1 MAVKQKDKPNILVV
15 DDEAEALKILE
26 KILTKHGYNV
36 LKARNGLEA
45 LRVTRK
51 SNIKLALLDI
61 KLPKMDGI
69 ELLGRFKKV
78 NPDLIVIMITAF
90 GTLKTAIDAM
100 KLGAYDYITKP
111 FDLNFI
117 TSIVEQALEEH
128 DAASEIGG
136 RPNDL

>member
-36 LKARNGLEA
+36 LKARNGMEA